1 MYVSSGK
8 GAFGAALM
16 READLVAD
24 ICAAMND
31 GSTSSSS
38 SSSCV
43 VSVKCRIG
51 VDNNDSYE
59 QLHEFVRTVGERG
72 GVQHFIVHARK
83 AILKGLSPDQ
93 NRKIPPLKVSQLIKL
108 MLITSL

>member
-1 MYVSSGK
+1 
-8 GAFGAALM
+8 M

-31 GSTSSSS
+31 GGASSSTSSSS
-38 SSSCV
+38 SSSSSSL

-51 VDNNDSYE
+51 VDNDDSYE
-59 QLHEFVRTVGERG
+59 QLHEFVRVVGERG

-93 NRKIPPLKVSQLIKL
+93 NRKIPPLKVSQS
-108 MLITSL
+108 TTFRY

>member
-1 MYVSSGK
+1 MLCISLGK

-38 SSSCV
+38 SSSV

-51 VDNNDSYE
+51 VDNDDSYE
-59 QLHEFVRTVGERG
+59 QLHKFVRTVGERG

-93 NRKIPPLKVSQLIKL
+93 NRKIPPLKVGYHHSFANDDVR
-108 MLITSL
+108 